1 MLNHN
6 EKGLFLKWL
15 GITLSGH
22 IPVSV
27 SRSLNGNVLGSDFQE
42 YILGS
47 AWIGGDEKSR
57 LKPAKFESRQFEIFL
72 IISKLQ

>member
-1 MLNHN
+1 MVTFLC
-6 EKGLFLKWL
+6 LFHAPLMGMSWAQ
-15 GITLSGH
+15 T
-22 IPVSV
+22 
-27 SRSLNGNVLGSDFQE
+27 FQE
-42 YILGS
+42 CILGS